1 MTFTWKR
8 EGSVIKPQSSSSSSS
23 ESSSSGSS
31 SKSKKTSSSSSP
43 KYLIEGTRQL
53 DLITYQSELQI
64 SDVSAADYGAYDCV
78 ARNDLGFDALAIVL
92 NRTAPPDAPRDLRK
106 LNVTSGS
113 VTLRW
118 VAGFDGGLGQSFR
131 VRYRP
136 VMETGGSLI
145 SGGGDPSYMYRDVF
159 PTNSTTATVG
169 SLRDSTE
176 YVFSVMASNSKG
188 DSGYTEE
195 VRAATLKGKC
205 VPVLVFL
212 RCHHFPPFL

>member
-1 MTFTWKR
+1 MKLICRAQGTPNVTFTWKR
-8 EGSVIKPQSSSSSSS
+8 EGSVIKPQSSSSSS

-43 KYLIEGTRQL
+43 KYLIEETRQL

-136 VMETGGSLI
+136 VMESGSLI

-205 VPVLVFL
+205 VPVV
-212 RCHHFPPFL
+212 

>member
-1 MTFTWKR
+1 M
-8 EGSVIKPQSSSSSSS
+8 
-23 ESSSSGSS
+23 
-31 SKSKKTSSSSSP
+31 
-43 KYLIEGTRQL
+43 IEETRQL

-136 VMETGGSLI
+136 VMESGSLI
-145 SGGGDPSYMYRDVF
+145 SGGDPSYMYRDVF

-188 DSGYTEE
+188 DSEYTEE

-205 VPVLVFL
+205 VPVLVF
-212 RCHHFPPFL
+212 